1 MNSPTCIIA
10 AKRSAIGRFG
20 GSLKDQ
26 PLNSWAPKILR
37 SAIDAAGAA
46 PDDIEH
52 VVTGKC
58 FGSDTRAITI
68 AAGLP
73 ASTVASGIYQA
84 CASGMVAIHQAHRM
98 IQLAEVDFMAAG
110 GVEHMSA
117 VPHLSHATRWG
128 ARYGDAALED
138 WLKTGLSCPVS
149 GIAMGVTAE
158 NVRRRHDIGRSEQD
172 DFAQASQEKAAAAI
186 RDGRFQ
192 AEIEALEFPG
202 RKGESVTF
210 DTDEHPRDSG
220 VEALGKLRTVFE
232 KDGTVTPGNSSGI
245 NDAAAYCVLGSED
258 NARKKGWQPLA
269 RIVAHAVSGIEPEV
283 MGLGPVRSMEI
294 ALKRA
299 GLSPDDID
307 LYEINEAFAAQ
318 VLGVLRE
325 FPIPPG
331 KLNVNGGAIALGHP
345 VGCSGARVL
354 VTLIHELRRRGLR
367 YGMASLCVGGGMGA
381 ATIIEIPQ

>member
-26 PLNSWAPKILR
+26 PLNSWASKILR
-37 SAIDAAGAA
+37 SAIDSAGAA
-46 PDDIEH
+46 PDDIEQ

-73 ASTVASGIYQA
+73 AATVSSGIYQA
-84 CASGMVAIHQAHRM
+84 CASGMVAVHQAHRM
-98 IQLAEVDFMAAG
+98 IQLGEVELIAAG

-117 VPHLSHATRWG
+117 VPYLSHGTRWG
-128 ARYGDAALED
+128 ARFGDTPLED
-138 WLKTGLSCPVS
+138 WLKTGLSCPVT
-149 GIAMGVTAE
+149 GIAMGETAE
-158 NVRRRHDIGRSEQD
+158 NVRRRHDISRQEQD
-172 DFAQASQEKAAAAI
+172 EFAHGSQEKAAAAI
-186 RDGRFQ
+186 RDGRFKE
-192 AEIEALEFPG
+192 EIESLELPG

-210 DTDEHPRDSG
+210 DTDEHPRSSG

-232 KDGTVTPGNSSGI
+232 KEGTVTPGNASGI
-245 NDAAAYCVLGSED
+245 NDAAAYCVLSSED
-258 NARKKGWQPLA
+258 SARKKGFKPLA
-269 RIVAHAVSGIEPEV
+269 RIVSHAVSGIEPEF

-299 GLSPDDID
+299 GLSPADMD

-325 FPIPPG
+325 FPIPPE

-345 VGCSGARVL
+345 IGCSGARVL
-354 VTLIHELRRRGLR
+354 ITLIHELRRRGLR

>member
-1 MNSPTCIIA
+1 VDS
-10 AKRSAIGRFG
+10 
-20 GSLKDQ
+20 
-26 PLNSWAPKILR
+26 
-37 SAIDAAGAA
+37 AGAPA
-46 PDDIEH
+46 DAVEQ

-58 FGSDTRAITI
+58 FGSDTRAITL

-73 ASTVASGIYQA
+73 ASTVSSSVYQA

-98 IQLAEVDFMAAG
+98 IQLGEVDLIAAG

-117 VPHLSHATRWG
+117 VPYLSHSTRWG
-128 ARYGDAALED
+128 ARYGDAPLED
-138 WLKTGLSCPVS
+138 WLKTGLTCPVT
-149 GIAMGVTAE
+149 GIAMGDTAE
-158 NVRRRHDIGRSEQD
+158 NVRRRHDISRQEQD
-172 DFAQASQEKAAAAI
+172 EFAHGSQEKAAAAI

-192 AEIEALEFPG
+192 EEVEPLILPG

-210 DTDEHPRDSG
+210 DTDEHPRLSS
-220 VEALGKLRTVFE
+220 VERLGELRTAFE
-232 KDGTVTPGNSSGI
+232 KDGTVTAGNASGI
-245 NDAAAYCVLGSED
+245 NDAAAYCLLTSED
-258 NARKKGWQPLA
+258 TAREKGWKPLA

-299 GLSPDDID
+299 GLSPEDMD

-318 VLGVLRE
+318 VLGVMRE
-325 FPIPPG
+325 FPIPAE

-345 VGCSGARVL
+345 VGCSGARIL